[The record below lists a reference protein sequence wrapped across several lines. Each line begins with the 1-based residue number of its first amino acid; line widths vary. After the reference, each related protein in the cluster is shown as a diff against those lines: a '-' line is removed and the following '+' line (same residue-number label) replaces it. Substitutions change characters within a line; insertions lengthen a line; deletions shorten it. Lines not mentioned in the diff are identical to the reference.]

1 MKLDVKIF
9 VCVVV
14 VVAPAT
20 GVVVV
25 VALIGG
31 VSLDCL
37 LKLRPEFRIFC
48 VALFTKLHLLES
60 EKYKHKGQMPS

>member
-1 MKLDVKIF
+1 MKLIVKIF

-20 GVVVV
+20 VVV
-25 VALIGG
+25 VAVIGG

-48 VALFTKLHLLES
+48 VALFTKLHLLEA